1 MPLMNET
8 RSVLEQ
14 EFITAWGVT
23 TPIAYDNV
31 NFDDNNSS
39 ITEYVEIRFV
49 PYDTY
54 NATMGDILTRIEGA
68 LIIAVFT
75 RYGTGTGRA
84 YELADL
90 VDTNMTNKC
99 YPPGITTRVSDTRRN
114 GDTSEG
120 WFGLLTSI
128 PFVSD
133 ECRI

>member
-8 RSVLEQ
+8 RSTLEQ
-14 EFITAWGVT
+14 EFINMWAGR

-31 NFDDNNSS
+31 NFDDNNVDQ
-39 ITEYVEIRFV
+39 YVEIRFV
-49 PYDTY
+49 PYDNY

-68 LIIAVFT
+68 LVIAIYVK
-75 RYGTGTGRA
+75 YNTGTGSA
-84 YELADL
+84 YEHADFI
-90 VDTNMTNKC
+90 DDGMSNKC
-99 YPPGITTRVSDTRRN
+99 YPPSIFTRVAETRRN
-114 GDTSEG
+114 GDSSEG

>member
-1 MPLMNET
+1 MALMNET

-14 EFITAWGVT
+14 EFITAWGGLT
-23 TPIAYDNV
+23 QLAYDNV
-31 NFDDNNSS
+31 PFDDNDPT
-39 ITEYVEIRFV
+39 ITEYCEIRFL
-49 PYDTY
+49 PYENS
-54 NATMGDILTRIEGA
+54 NASIGDALTRIEGA
-68 LIIAVFT
+68 LVIAIYT
-75 RYGTGTGRA
+75 KYGTGTGRA